1 MDKLKKLGLTA
12 LAGSLVATS
21 AYAGTLDVTG
31 GASIKYVSED
41 EDEVTGQ
48 PFTMGKGITFTGSG
62 DVNGND
68 VKFHYVMDD
77 AAYSSSGV
85 TVDMGDSGVFTF
97 ENGGQNTGLMS
108 LKDIIPVAGAEQA
121 YDDMAGDGNGLASM
135 ANEGVLGF
143 ANTYSGVK
151 VSLAFNKGGD
161 SSTGGETSTQ
171 AGSSH
176 SIALSG
182 EVSDGLTAGIGYGD
196 ISGATTAGDETQ
208 STVYAKYAMSG
219 ITVALQ
225 RTDLDK
231 PAGTKDIVSLGYG
244 ATFQVNPDFSVG
256 VSRLDV
262 DFDNAASIEQESSA
276 IGASYTMG
284 SMALKGTMASTD
296 AAGGVS
302 GADDKHTEIVL
313 SFAF

>member
-41 EDEVTGQ
+41 ETDVTGQ
-48 PFTMGKGITFTGSG
+48 PFTMGRGITFTGTG

-68 VKFHYVMDD
+68 VKFFYIMDD
-77 AAYSSSGV
+77 AAYSSSGLS
-85 TVDMGDSGVFTF
+85 VDMGDNGKFTF

-108 LKDIIPVAGAEQA
+108 LKDKIPVAGAEQA
-121 YDDMAGDGNGLASM
+121 YDDMDGDGNGLASM
-135 ANEGVLGF
+135 ANEGVLGW
-143 ANTYSGVK
+143 ANTYSGVN

-171 AGSSH
+171 AGTSK
-176 SIALSG
+176 SIAISG
-182 EVSDGLTAGIGYGD
+182 EVSEGLEAGIGYGD
-196 ISGATTAGDETQ
+196 ISGATTAADETQ
-208 STVYAKYAMSG
+208 TTVYAKYAVG
-219 ITVALQ
+219 GVTLALQ

-231 PAGTKDIVSLGYG
+231 PSNTKDIESMGYG
-244 ATFQVNPDFSVG
+244 VTFQVNPDLAIG

-262 DFDNAASIEQESSA
+262 DFDNAASVEQESSA
-276 IGASYTMG
+276 FGASYTMG
-284 SMALKGTMASTD
+284 SMAVKGTMANTD
-296 AAGGVS
+296 AAGGVQ

-313 SFAF
+313 SFNF